1 MSNLIVHGGTPLT
14 GRIVPSA
21 NKNAVLPILC
31 ATLLSHEPVR
41 LVGIPEITDVR
52 KILDIFRQLGSH
64 VSVDYVKGTL
74 DLHHKDTQFDP
85 GTHHLPEEMRSSIM
99 LVPPLLARFGA
110 ARIENDVQG
119 CTLGV
124 REIDPHV
131 EVMERFG
138 ATVERRREALIMR
151 VDSGLKA
158 NHHWLDYASVTTTEN
173 FVLCAALAHG
183 TSTLMNAASEP
194 HVQEFC
200 NFMVMLGAQIEGIG
214 TSRLTVHGV
223 ARLGKPEGAEFTFA
237 EDFHEAV
244 TFMALGAITGGCI
257 TVKNSAPEQFPL
269 IDRTFAKFGVQVV
282 HEGGWSHTVVDG
294 PLRVKQPF
302 TQNILPKV
310 EAAPWPY
317 LPVDLLPI
325 FVALGVRAEGS
336 MMYWN
341 KVYEGAMG
349 WTSELSKFGGHA
361 FQSDPHR
368 IITFG
373 GKPLAP
379 AEVESPYIIRV
390 AIALL
395 MLACS
400 IPGKSTIKNA
410 APVRRAHPHF
420 AENIRKLGAQ
430 IEWVE
435 GD

>member
-1 MSNLIVHGGTPLT
+1 MSNLIVHGGTPLS

-31 ATLLSHEPVR
+31 ATLLTREPVR
-41 LVGIPEITDVR
+41 LVGIPEITDVK
-52 KILDIFRQLGSH
+52 KILEIFRQLGST
-64 VSVDYVKGTL
+64 VSVDFGTGIL
-74 DLHHKDTQFDP
+74 DVHHEKTQFDP
-85 GTHHLPEEMRSSIM
+85 LHHHLPEEMRSSIM
-99 LVPPLLARFGA
+99 LVPGLLARFGV

-138 ATVERRREALIMR
+138 ASVERRREALIMR
-151 VDSGLKA
+151 VEGGLKP

-173 FVLCAALAHG
+173 FVLCAALAGG

-200 NFMVMLGAQIEGIG
+200 TFMAMLGAQIEGIG
-214 TSRLTVHGV
+214 TSRVTVHGV
-223 ARLGKPEGAEFTFA
+223 GKLGGGTFTFA

-244 TFMALGAITGGCI
+244 TFMALGAITGGTI

-294 PLRVKQPF
+294 PLKVKQPF
-302 TQNILPKV
+302 TPNILPKV

-349 WTSELSKFGGHA
+349 WTTELAKFGAHA

-373 GKPLAP
+373 GKPLSP

-410 APVRRAHPHF
+410 NPVRRAHPRF
-420 AENIRKLGAQ
+420 AENIRALGAHV
-430 IEWVE
+430 EWVE

>member
-1 MSNLIVHGGTPLT
+1 MSNLIVHGGTPLS

-31 ATLLSHEPVR
+31 ATLLTRQPVR
-41 LVGIPEITDVR
+41 LVRIPEITDVK
-52 KILDIFRQLGSH
+52 KILEIFRQLGST
-64 VSVDYVKGTL
+64 VSVDYTTGIL
-74 DLHHKDTQFDP
+74 DVHHEHTQFDP
-85 GTHHLPEEMRSSIM
+85 QRHHLPEEMRSSIM
-99 LVPPLLARFGA
+99 LVPGLLASFGV

-138 ATVERRREALIMR
+138 ATVERTREALLMR
-151 VDSGLKA
+151 VAGGLKA

-173 FVLCAALAHG
+173 FVLCAALSGG

-200 NFMVMLGAQIEGIG
+200 TFMAMLGAQIEGIG

-223 ARLGKPEGAEFTFA
+223 GRLGGGTFTFA

-244 TFMALGAITGGCI
+244 TFMALGAITGGTI

-302 TQNILPKV
+302 TPNILPKV

-349 WTSELSKFGGHA
+349 WTTELAKFGAHA

-373 GKPLAP
+373 GKQLAP

-400 IPGKSTIKNA
+400 IPGRSTIKNA
-410 APVRRAHPHF
+410 TPVRRAHPHF
-420 AENIRKLGAQ
+420 AENIRKLGAHV
-430 IEWVE
+430 EWVE